1 MYRVSSKNVVFAMN
15 KYNKPVAEVP
25 EGSQI
30 VFETCDC
37 FENQIQSQNTIMN
50 NLDWN
55 RINPATGPIFIN
67 GAMPGDT
74 LVVRIDSIKVDSQAV
89 MLTGPNLGVLG
100 SSLKNNFIKILPIIN
115 GQVEFSDKI
124 KLPICPMIGVIGT
137 APKTES
143 ISCGTP
149 GVHGGNMDSKIIG
162 SGSTVYLP
170 VEVPGALLAMGDL
183 HAIMGDGEVS
193 VCGAEVSGEV
203 TVTVEVIKGRPFCLP
218 VVFTKDDVY
227 TIASDVSLDDAAV
240 TATKNMVNILV
251 SKGMFEDEAI
261 SLLSLSGNVQISQ
274 IVDPLKTVRFE
285 LPLWIFNSINKQ
297 RNSSQGL

>member
-1 MYRVSSKNVVFAMN
+1 MYRVSSKNVVFAMD
-15 KYNKPVAEVP
+15 KYNTPVIEVP
-25 EGSQI
+25 TGSQI

-37 FENQIQSQNTIMN
+37 FENQIQSQNTVMN

-74 LVVRIDSIKVDSQAV
+74 LVVRIESIKVGSQAV
-89 MLTGPNLGVLG
+89 MLTGPDLGVLG

-137 APKTES
+137 APKTEA

-149 GVHGGNMDSKIIG
+149 GVHGGNMDSKIIA

-193 VCGAEVSGEV
+193 VCGAEVPGEV

-218 VVFTKDDVY
+218 VVFTKDAVY

-251 SKGMFEDEAI
+251 SKGMFEAEAI

-285 LPLWIFNSINKQ
+285 LPLWIYNSINKIEK
-297 RNSSQGL
+297 L

>member
-15 KYNKPVAEVP
+15 KDNAPVATIEV
-25 EGSQI
+25 GSQI

-37 FENQIQSQNTIMN
+37 FENQIQSQNTIMG

-74 LVVRIDSIKVDSQAV
+74 LVVKIENIKVGSQGV

-100 SSLKNNFIKILPIIN
+100 DSLKENFIKILPILNEQI
-115 GQVEFSDKI
+115 EFSDKI
-124 KLPICPMIGVIGT
+124 KLPINPMIGVIGT

-149 GVHGGNMDSKIIG
+149 GIHGGNMDSKIIG
-162 SGSTVYLP
+162 IGSTIYLP

-183 HAIMGDGEVS
+183 HAVMGDGEVS
-193 VCGAEVSGEV
+193 VCGAEVPGEV
-203 TVTVEVIKGRPFCLP
+203 TVTVEVIKGRPYCLP
-218 VVFTKDDVY
+218 IVFTKEAIY
-227 TIASDVSLDDAAV
+227 TIASNESLDKATV
-240 TATKNMVNILV
+240 TATKNMVNILI
-251 SKGMFEDEAI
+251 SKGMLEAEAI
-261 SLLSLSGNVQISQ
+261 SLLSLSGNIQISQ

-285 LPLWIFNSINKQ
+285 LPLWIYNS
-297 RNSSQGL
+297 L

>member
-1 MYRVSSKNVVFAMN
+1 MYRISSKNVVFAMN
-15 KYNKPVAEVP
+15 KYNTPVAEVP
-25 EGSQI
+25 AGSQI

-67 GAMPGDT
+67 EAMPGDT
-74 LVVRIDSIKVDSQAV
+74 LIVRIESIKVGSQAV

-100 SSLKNNFIKILPIIN
+100 SSLKENFIKILPIVN

-137 APKTES
+137 APKTET

-149 GVHGGNMDSKIIG
+149 GMHGGNMDSKIIG
-162 SGSTVYLP
+162 IGSTIYLP

-183 HAIMGDGEVS
+183 HAVMGDGEVS
-193 VCGAEVSGEV
+193 VCGAEVPGEV
-203 TVTVEVIKGRPFCLP
+203 TVTVEVIKGRPFSLP
-218 VVFTKDDVY
+218 VVFTKDAVY
-227 TIASDVSLDDAAV
+227 TIASDVSLDSAAV

-251 SKGMFEDEAI
+251 SKGMAEAEAI

-285 LPLWIFNSINKQ
+285 LPLWIYDS
-297 RNSSQGL
+297 L